1 MSRKQSNLS
10 IEEFKNFLNLYGSD
24 FARWPEYAR
33 DFATDMVERSEELH
47 KMVEEER
54 RFEQTLNLREIES
67 PGSGLEDRIIASA
80 RKGSGSVSRSFFC
93 YLGDI
98 FKSFYL
104 PSPAFSLAL
113 ILVIGILIGY
123 FTSSVNSVNGDDQLI
138 TSQLTFY
145 EGEIYEFED

>member
-24 FARWPEYAR
+24 FTRWPEHAR
-33 DFATDMVERSEELH
+33 DFATEMLERSEELQ

-67 PGSGLEDRIIASA
+67 PGSGLEDRIITSA
-80 RKGSGSVSRSFFC
+80 RKGSGSVSRSLFG